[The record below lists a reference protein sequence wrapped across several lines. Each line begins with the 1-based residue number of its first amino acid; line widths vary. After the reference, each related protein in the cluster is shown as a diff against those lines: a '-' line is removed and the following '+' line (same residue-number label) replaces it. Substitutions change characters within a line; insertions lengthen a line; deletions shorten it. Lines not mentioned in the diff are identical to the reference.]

1 MYKRIVIKVGTN
13 LVTGEKGAK
22 KPFLTSFVSQVAN
35 LQKKGKQV
43 VIVSSGAIGSGRH
56 IMKMHDKSLSLPEKQ
71 AVAAV
76 GQISLMREYQEFFR
90 KKGITVGQVLLDHD
104 DVNHK
109 DKNINARN
117 TLSQLIEWKVVPVIN
132 ENDTVTTAEIKFG
145 DNDNLAGIVAGMIDA
160 DLLII
165 LTSVDGV
172 YDKNPHSFK
181 DSKKIDIIE
190 DVDRAIEE
198 VETEGKTRLGTG
210 GMASKLE
217 IARNLNYAGIP
228 VIITDGN
235 KKFAI
240 EKAACGE
247 KTGTLIRKKDV
258 KIEAKKRWIL
268 LTLKSKGRIIVDEG
282 AKRVLIATGKSLLA
296 AGIKEGLG
304 DFIFGDAVDI
314 TDASGKKI
322 GKGIVNYSALDLKLI
337 SGKKTG
343 EIKALMGGIFY
354 EEVIHRD
361 NLFIYK

>member
-1 MYKRIVIKVGTN
+1 MIK
-13 LVTGEKGAK
+13 AQK
-22 KPFLTSFVSQVAN
+22 KPFLSSFVSQVAN

-56 IMKMHDKSLSLPEKQ
+56 VMKMAGRTLSLPEKQ
-71 AVAAV
+71 AIAAV
-76 GQISLMREYQEFFR
+76 GQISLMREYQELFK
-90 KKGITVGQVLLDHD
+90 KKGITVAQVLLDHD

-172 YDKNPHSFK
+172 YDKNPHVFK
-181 DSKKIDIIE
+181 GSKKIDIIE
-190 DVDRAIEE
+190 DVDKAIVE
-198 VETEGKTRLGTG
+198 VDTEGKTALGTG
-210 GMASKLE
+210 GMSAKLE

-235 KKFAI
+235 KKSAI
-240 EKAACGE
+240 EKAVRGE
-247 KTGTLIRKKDV
+247 KIGTLIRKSDV

-268 LTLKSKGRIIVDEG
+268 ITLKSKGRIIVDEG
-282 AKRVLIATGKSLLA
+282 ARRALVTTGKSLLA

-304 DFIFGDAVDI
+304 DFIFGDAVDL
-314 TDASGKKI
+314 TDASGNKI
-322 GKGIVNYSALDLKLI
+322 GKGIINYSASDLKKI
-337 SGKKTG
+337 AGKKTG
-343 EIKALMGGIFY
+343 EIKEIMGEGFY